1 MDTIIKTYGC
11 EIRGDADS
19 VADFRADEMPLIGGL
34 HTPESYDEKSVA
46 RDRIADILS
55 CLPEDIEELPK
66 SSLDLFDHDLFN
78 YYDFK
83 GLTLMA
89 LSTDLV
95 KDATICSRIKGVI
108 VSHRSGDKQENE
120 HIVIPVGDTCGS
132 HSIHR
137 FYIEISDAD
146 KFTDKT
152 SSYEMEQFYTT
163 FYKLVEEAQK
173 NLNASYEEAVSLVAH
188 IKWQDLMYDEMT
200 DYPFSSESNMYD
212 TDYHTLFRVMKSPL
226 TFQQAHDLQLNPERF
241 KALATEYLAQDDARN
256 IPIDYIKRI
265 YGLANYW

>member
-1 MDTIIKTYGC
+1 MIKADGC
-11 EIRGDADS
+11 KIRGDADR
-19 VADFRADEMPLIGGL
+19 VADFRVDEMPLIGGL
-34 HTPESYDEKSVA
+34 HTLESYAQKSAV

-66 SSLDLFDHDLFN
+66 SGLNLFDHDIFS

-95 KDATICSRIKGVI
+95 KDATMCSRIKGVI
-108 VSHRSGDKQENE
+108 VSHPSEDKQENE
-120 HIVIPVGDTCGS
+120 YIVIPVGDTCGS
-132 HSIHR
+132 QSIHR

-146 KFTDKT
+146 QFTDKT
-152 SSYEMEQFYTT
+152 SSYEMEQFYIV
-163 FYKLVEEAQK
+163 FYELVEAAQK

-188 IKWQDLMYDEMT
+188 IKWQDLMSDEMT

-212 TDYHTLFRVMKSPL
+212 TDYHTLFRVMKSSL

-256 IPIDYIKRI
+256 IPIEYIKRI